1 MVRPS
6 LSIALSL
13 CAVASAP
20 ALQAQSNV
28 RPGTD
33 ISLSSLGGIDDFGR
47 SGTYPNGL
55 NGCGLTTTAC
65 NVGTYLTP
73 WRAPMD
79 EDHPM
84 IAFHVVRIENDR
96 LEQISTYGG
105 VKHGFAST
113 NSPGC
118 PVTGTCQNPGTGSI
132 IGINCSDTYGA
143 GLNSDNFWL
152 GPSEEVNAFLG
163 TWTARGSLLD
173 RGFPTVSGGAANDG
187 LRSLTRLM
195 ADSMGP
201 IGNRMALRDAD
212 LGHAGATYY
221 YAGYYVVRGE
231 PEANRGNNLAHRRI
245 STSWSGSSWN
255 FSHTDSNHHYDSTL
269 NRWSGALVTSNANGG
284 EDGRFYVAVK
294 VTGPVQG
301 RYHYEYAVHNRDN
314 HRGGA
319 SLRIPICTSSQV
331 WNPSFRDIDADP
343 NNDWVFSRTATELEF
358 RATSLKQRWNSIYNF
373 AFDSDAAPMSTNL
386 SIDQY
391 DAGAGAPWI
400 SVASMGPSDAR
411 SIDLGAGCGTPG
423 VPLLTTSGNPPVAQ
437 IGNASFG
444 LSLSQVAAGS
454 TNLFLISNL
463 DASLPLGNGCTL
475 FADLSTLLV
484 APQVTANGSGSAS
497 LALPIP
503 ADGTLD
509 GGRFTVQAAE
519 VDFVQG
525 LALQAFDLSNGL
537 TIKLGVLGQGCQ

>member
-6 LSIALSL
+6 LSIAVLSSVL
-13 CAVASAP
+13 ASAP
-20 ALQAQSNV
+20 ALTAQSNV

-33 ISLSSLGGIDDFGR
+33 ISLSALGGMDDFGR

-55 NGCGLTTTAC
+55 NGCGITTTAC

-73 WRAPMD
+73 WRAAMD

-84 IAFHVVRIENDR
+84 IAFHVVRIENGR

-152 GPSEEVNAFLG
+152 GPSEEINAFLG
-163 TWTARGSLLD
+163 SWTARGSLFD
-173 RGFPTVSGGAANDG
+173 RGFPTVSGAAANDG
-187 LRSLTRLM
+187 TRSLTRTM
-195 ADSMGP
+195 ADSMGA
-201 IGNRMALRDAD
+201 IGNRMAIRDAD
-212 LGHAGATYY
+212 LGRAGATYY
-221 YAGYYVVRGE
+221 YVGYYVVRGE
-231 PEANRGNNLAHRRI
+231 PEANRSNNLAHRRI
-245 STSWSGSSWN
+245 TTSWGGSSWS
-255 FSHTDSNHHYDSTL
+255 FAHADSVHHYDSAL
-269 NRWSGALVTSNANGG
+269 YRWSGATVSSNANGAN
-284 EDGRFYVAVK
+284 DGRFYVAVK
-294 VTGPVQG
+294 VTGPTNG
-301 RYHYEYAVHNRDN
+301 LYHYEYAVHNRDN

-319 SLRIPICTSSQV
+319 SLRIPICAASGV
-331 WNPSFRDIDADP
+331 WNPSFRDIDTDP
-343 NNDWVFSRTATELEF
+343 NNDWVFSRTATAIEF
-358 RATSLKQRWNSIYNF
+358 RATSLKLRWNSIYNF
-373 AFDSDAAPMSTNL
+373 AFDSDAAPMSTTL

-391 DAGAGAPWI
+391 DQGAGAPWI
-400 SVASMGPSDAR
+400 DVTSTGPSDAR
-411 SIDLGAGCGTPG
+411 NLALGAGCGTPSA
-423 VPLLTTSGNPPVAQ
+423 PLLATTGQPPIAQ

-454 TNLFLISNL
+454 TNLFLISSL
-463 DASLPLGNGCTL
+463 SSSLPIGNGCV
-475 FADLSTLLV
+475 FYADLASLLL
-484 APQVTANGSGSAS
+484 APQALANGSGIAS

-519 VDFVQG
+519 VDFAQG
-525 LALQAFDLSNGL
+525 LGLQAFDLSNGL